1 MNVAD
6 MEIAVVGPGAIGCL
20 LAAYLTR
27 AGATVSLLD
36 HRPERAKLLKERGIT
51 VESERGGFHARM
63 KVTATSTEIRSAELL
78 ILCVK
83 ANNTADAAARLKG
96 RIAPQSHLL
105 TLQNGLGNVERL
117 GEFFG
122 SSQILAGTTSHGA
135 TLLELGRVRHAGYG
149 EIFMGETGGA
159 GSTLA
164 GTAKLQ
170 NLAATFNRAGL
181 EAQVVDDIEKVL
193 WRKLVVNVGINALTA
208 ILGVAN
214 GELLRIHDCTS
225 LMDGAVREAVQ
236 VARHYGIN
244 LNVPEEIERVR
255 AVCHSTNANISSMLQ
270 DVRRKKKT
278 EIDQLNGVVVK
289 MAADCGMT
297 VPVNETLTAIVRSL
311 EAGYKFSSLNPD
323 IS

>member
-1 MNVAD
+1 MVISD

-181 EAQVVDDIEKVL
+181 EAQVVDNIESVL

-208 ILGVAN
+208 ILDVPN
-214 GELLRIHDCTS
+214 GELLRIHDCQS
-225 LMDGAVREAVQ
+225 LMNGAVREAVE
-236 VARHYGIN
+236 VARHCGIE
-244 LNVPEEIERVR
+244 LDVLEEIERVR
-255 AVCHSTNANISSMLQ
+255 AVCRSTKSNISSMLQ

-278 EIDQLNGVVVK
+278 EIDQLNGVVVE
-289 MAADCGMT
+289 MAARYGMSAS
-297 VPVNETLTAIVRSL
+297 VNEVLAAIVRSL
-311 EAGYKFSSLNPD
+311 EVGYRSSSP
-323 IS
+323 